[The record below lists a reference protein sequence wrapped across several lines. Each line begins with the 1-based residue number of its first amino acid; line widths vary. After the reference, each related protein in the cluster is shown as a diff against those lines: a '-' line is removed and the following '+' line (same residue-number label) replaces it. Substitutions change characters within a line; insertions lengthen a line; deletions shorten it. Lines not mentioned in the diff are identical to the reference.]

1 MTSPR
6 LELIGLTDLPIVRP
20 GDDLAVLISDALAR
34 AGLQPAARDVVVV
47 AQKIVSKA
55 EDRFVDLATVTP
67 SARAQTIAAE
77 TAKDPRLVEV
87 ILSETRRIVRKREG
101 VLIVEHRLGF
111 VMANAGVDQSNVA
124 PSDGRHRVL
133 MLPRDPDASAEALH
147 KKLSER
153 HGCDIAVIINDSFG
167 RAWRPGTTGVA
178 LGAAGIC
185 AAAPTCSAAPCRR
198 AWWASPTRLLPP
210 RRWSWA
216 RGRRR
221 FRSCWSAACP
231 GRRRRIPRSP

>member
-6 LELIGLTDLPIVRP
+6 IELIGLTDLPIVRP

-34 AGLQPAARDVVVV
+34 AGVEPAARDVVVV

-55 EDRFVDLATVTP
+55 EDRFADLATVTP
-67 SARAQTIAAE
+67 SPRAQTIAAE

-124 PSDGRHRVL
+124 PSDGRQ
-133 MLPRDPDASAEALH
+133 
-147 KKLSER
+147 
-153 HGCDIAVIINDSFG
+153 IG
-167 RAWRPGTTGVA
+167 RAHV
-178 LGAAGIC
+178 
-185 AAAPTCSAAPCRR
+185 
-198 AWWASPTRLLPP
+198 
-210 RRWSWA
+210 
-216 RGRRR
+216 
-221 FRSCWSAACP
+221 
-231 GRRRRIPRSP
+231 